1 MSHGEQA
8 DEMPAEQRV
17 ARLFEAAGYEI
28 AQVVGR
34 EPGTVD
40 WYATPRAGLVR
51 PRTYW
56 RVWHRVPAEPE
67 AAMVDLEQ
75 ARIARKADRAL
86 AVLVSGRL
94 PEGYETDLHG
104 RTSNI
109 VTYRRLALE
118 ISGIADQ
125 VRDHVKRYEQD
136 YGAAYYLP
144 RAAQTPIG
152 TVVDAIDYI
161 KEWAQGDQRYDLVVI
176 GSTFSGR
183 STVIERARYETGL
196 QFTSD
201 PETIRPIVDY
211 ISSAV
216 AHEAFQAY
224 FALLVDKIDLPEKVL
239 ARGIY
244 MGDEDD
250 EDDDDDDDSPS
261 EGSDRIELLPLSGT
275 DVEQWFQHRLP
286 QRVSYERFMAARRTD
301 DFCRLSNAPV
311 NLEPLAGAIEG
322 LETASSSLSVSEWI
336 VQLVVRYMT
345 TILSEDGRRVMSR
358 GGRTR
363 IAIPD
368 VGIFEDA
375 ALEQFALGRPSNPGP
390 FSRLTQ
396 RHSISA
402 ALSTWMV
409 FELEKAIY
417 YKVSDIRFSNQ
428 LIWDYFL
435 ARRIARAVREGDTTL
450 FARYQFSKEYVLLF
464 LAVIAPEVAAHFTAD
479 RGEIVRTEIE
489 AEVERRL
496 QLTLGH
502 LVKRSVGAIRM
513 NLDAIRE
520 AIAPADVDKLR
531 YELDRIE
538 EELSFQSTLAERT
551 GRWQEVPNGPEE
563 RVALNEIVSSVL
575 APLAQ
580 KHSEVIYRVDID
592 PAIGVRARHSV
603 LREILHCLVENAFHA
618 VVFGKSP
625 ELEVRIAARVE
636 GETVLVEIVDSGPG
650 VRAADHERI
659 FEPYFTTK
667 KGGDQPLGTGM
678 GLSIARRYAER
689 VGAVV
694 GLDPSRRPTCFFV
707 RLVAWRDTR

>member
-1 MSHGEQA
+1 MSHDEQA

-28 AQVVGR
+28 AQAVGR
-34 EPGTVD
+34 DPGTVD

-56 RVWHRVPAEPE
+56 RVWHQVPAEPE

-94 PEGYETDLHG
+94 PEDYETDLHG

-118 ISGIADQ
+118 ISGIADR
-125 VRDHVKRYEQD
+125 VRDHVKQYEQH
-136 YGAAYYLP
+136 YGVDYYLP
-144 RAAQTPIG
+144 RTAQTPVG

-161 KEWAQGDQRYDLVVI
+161 KEWAQGDQRHDLVVI
-176 GSTFSGR
+176 GSAFSGR

-196 QFTSD
+196 QFISD
-201 PETIRPIVDY
+201 PETIRPIVNY
-211 ISSAV
+211 IGSAV
-216 AHEAFQAY
+216 AHEAFQVH
-224 FALLVDKIDLPEKVL
+224 FALFALFANKNILPERVL
-239 ARGIY
+239 GRTIY
-244 MGDEDD
+244 TADA
-250 EDDDDDDDSPS
+250 DSPS
-261 EGSDRIELLPLSGT
+261 EGADRIELLPLSAT

-286 QRVSYERFMAARRTD
+286 QRVGYERFMAARRTD

-311 NLEPLAGAIEG
+311 NLEPLAGAIEA

-336 VQLVVRYMT
+336 VQLVVLYMT
-345 TILSEDGRRVMSR
+345 TMLSAGGRRVMGR
-358 GGRTR
+358 GVRRTK
-363 IAIPD
+363 IPD
-368 VGIFEDA
+368 VGLFEDA
-375 ALEQFALGRPSNPGP
+375 ALQQFALGRPSNPGS
-390 FSRLTQ
+390 FSQLIQ
-396 RHSISA
+396 HHPISA

-409 FELEKAIY
+409 FEVPKLPY
-417 YKVSDIRFSNQ
+417 YNVSDIRFSNQ

-450 FARYQFSKEYVLLF
+450 FTRYQFSKEYVLLF
-464 LAVIAPEVAAHFTAD
+464 LAVLAPEVAAQFTAD

-513 NLDAIRE
+513 NLDAVRE

-531 YELDRIE
+531 YEFGRIE

-563 RVALNEIVSSVL
+563 RVALSEIVSSVL

-580 KHSEVIYRVDID
+580 KHSEVVYRMDID

-625 ELEVRIAARVE
+625 ELEVRVAARVE

-689 VGAVV
+689 AGAVV
-694 GLDPSRRPTCFFV
+694 GFDPARRPTCFFV

>member
-1 MSHGEQA
+1 MSHDEQA

-28 AQVVGR
+28 AQAVGR
-34 EPGTVD
+34 DPGTVD

-75 ARIARKADRAL
+75 ARIARTADRAL

-94 PEGYETDLHG
+94 PEDYETDLHG

-125 VRDHVKRYEQD
+125 VRDHVKRYEQE
-136 YGAAYYLP
+136 YGVAYYLP
-144 RAAQTPIG
+144 RTAQTRAG

-161 KEWAQGDQRYDLVVI
+161 KEWAQGDQRSDLVVT
-176 GSTFSGR
+176 GSAFSGR

-196 QFTSD
+196 QFISD
-201 PETIRPIVDY
+201 PETIRPIVNY
-211 ISSAV
+211 IGSAV
-216 AHEAFQAY
+216 AHEVYHAY
-224 FALLVDKIDLPEKVL
+224 FALLVNKIVLPEKML
-239 ARGIY
+239 GRGIY
-244 MGDEDD
+244 MAAANDEDD
-250 EDDDDDDDSPS
+250 EGSPS
-261 EGSDRIELLPLSGT
+261 EGSDRIELLPLSST

-286 QRVSYERFMAARRTD
+286 QRVGYERFMAARRTD

-311 NLEPLAGAIEG
+311 NLEPLAGAIEA
-322 LETASSSLSVSEWI
+322 LETVSSSLSVSEWI

-345 TILSEDGRRVMSR
+345 TMLSAGGLHEVGRGV
-358 GGRTR
+358 RTR
-363 IAIPD
+363 ITNPD
-368 VGIFEDA
+368 VGVFEDA
-375 ALEQFALGRPSNPGP
+375 ALEQFALGQPGNPGP
-390 FSRLTQ
+390 FFWLTQ

-402 ALSTWMV
+402 ALSSWMV
-409 FELEKAIY
+409 FELEKSSS

-450 FARYQFSKEYVLLF
+450 FTRYQFSKEYVLLF
-464 LAVIAPEVAAHFTAD
+464 LAVLAPEVAAHFTAD
-479 RGEIVRTEIE
+479 RGEIIRTEIE

-531 YELDRIE
+531 YEFDRID
-538 EELSFQSTLAERT
+538 EELSFQSMLAERT

-563 RVALNEIVSSVL
+563 RVALNGIVSSVL

-580 KHSEVIYRVDID
+580 KHSEVVYRVDID

-625 ELEVRIAARVE
+625 ELEVRVAARVE

-689 VGAVV
+689 AGAVV
-694 GLDPSRRPTCFFV
+694 GLDPARRPTCFFV

>member
-1 MSHGEQA
+1 MLG
-8 DEMPAEQRV
+8 
-17 ARLFEAAGYEI
+17 
-28 AQVVGR
+28 
-34 EPGTVD
+34 
-40 WYATPRAGLVR
+40 
-51 PRTYW
+51 
-56 RVWHRVPAEPE
+56 
-67 AAMVDLEQ
+67 
-75 ARIARKADRAL
+75 
-86 AVLVSGRL
+86 
-94 PEGYETDLHG
+94 
-104 RTSNI
+104 
-109 VTYRRLALE
+109 
-118 ISGIADQ
+118 
-125 VRDHVKRYEQD
+125 
-136 YGAAYYLP
+136 
-144 RAAQTPIG
+144 
-152 TVVDAIDYI
+152 
-161 KEWAQGDQRYDLVVI
+161 
-176 GSTFSGR
+176 
-183 STVIERARYETGL
+183 
-196 QFTSD
+196 
-201 PETIRPIVDY
+201 
-211 ISSAV
+211 
-216 AHEAFQAY
+216 
-224 FALLVDKIDLPEKVL
+224 
-239 ARGIY
+239 RGIY
-244 MGDEDD
+244 MAAPDDDEDD
-250 EDDDDDDDSPS
+250 EDSPP
-261 EGSDRIELLPLSGT
+261 EGSDRIELLPLSST

-286 QRVSYERFMAARRTD
+286 QRVGYERFMAARRTD

-345 TILSEDGRRVMSR
+345 TMLSAGGRRVTGR
-358 GGRTR
+358 GVRRTT
-363 IAIPD
+363 IPD

-375 ALEQFALGRPSNPGP
+375 ALEQFALGRPGNPGP
-390 FSRLTQ
+390 FSRFTQ
-396 RHSISA
+396 HHSISA

-409 FELEKAIY
+409 FELEKTPF
-417 YKVSDIRFSNQ
+417 YKISDIRFSNQ

-450 FARYQFSKEYVLLF
+450 FTRYQFSKEYVLLF
-464 LAVIAPEVAAHFTAD
+464 LAVLAPEVAAQFTAD

-520 AIAPADVDKLR
+520 AIAPADADKLR
-531 YELDRIE
+531 YEFDRIE
-538 EELSFQSTLAERT
+538 EELGFQSTLAERT

-563 RVALNEIVSSVL
+563 RVALSEVVSSVL

-580 KHSEVIYRVDID
+580 KHSEVVYRVDID

-618 VVFGKSP
+618 VVFGKPP
-625 ELEVRIAARVE
+625 ELEVRVAARVE
-636 GETVLVEIVDSGPG
+636 GETVLVEIVDSGHG

-694 GLDPSRRPTCFFV
+694 GLDPARRPTCFFV